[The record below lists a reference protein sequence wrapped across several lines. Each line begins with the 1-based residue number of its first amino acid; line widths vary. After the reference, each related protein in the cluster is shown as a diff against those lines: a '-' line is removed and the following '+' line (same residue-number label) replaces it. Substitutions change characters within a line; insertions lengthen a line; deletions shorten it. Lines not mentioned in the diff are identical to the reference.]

1 LLSPK
6 IIAAE
11 KYFFLLLVFLH
22 VLPVLLIHFFVTHDG
37 PSHVYNSF
45 ILNRLFSGDALT
57 AEIFMLNPAPE
68 PNWLGHFIMMA
79 ADNFFSGN
87 ISERILIGIYI
98 VTFPIFFRSLVL
110 VINPKAAWT
119 SYLILPFIYSFL
131 LHIGFY
137 NFCIGLPVLFLALSY
152 FLKNWNAIRWKQGI
166 ILSFLLVLLYFSHI
180 FLLMVF
186 FITVFTAMM
195 QELFSVKQ
203 FISADTIKRFVSKAF
218 PLFLSCLPVIF
229 LSVVFI
235 LRKSS
240 AEASHESRS
249 FSELFQWLT
258 IARPVVTLKYD
269 GEEPFGKIIAACTG
283 VLMLTMLFLSFKKK
297 VLPLGHVWAICAFIF
312 LALYF
317 FFPDKF
323 ATGGFISMRL
333 LLAFYLFLLLW
344 FAAGEFHRGFK
355 LSAVT
360 IFLFVSGYFLQ
371 YHYKELSLLSD
382 EAEEYYSLAEH
393 IKENAVVMPIE
404 YSSNWMHNNLATYLG
419 TRKNI
424 LVLDNY
430 EAQEKHFPV
439 LWKDKANP
447 YLLMGEGYGGNPPCA
462 DIDNFET
469 ASGKKVNYVMRWLFT
484 PESSDSCTMAIN
496 KKLEN
501 DFEKIFVSARGKAEL
516 FVRKNR

>member
-1 LLSPK
+1 MQSSK

-22 VLPVLLIHFFVTHDG
+22 LLPILLIPFFVTHDG

-57 AEIFMLNPAPE
+57 SEIFMLNPAPE
-68 PNWLGHFIMMA
+68 PNWSGHFIMMA
-79 ADNFFSGN
+79 ANIFFSGN
-87 ISERILIGIYI
+87 VSERILIGIYI
-98 VTFPIFFRSLVL
+98 VIFPIFFRRLVL
-110 VINPKAAWT
+110 IINPHAAWA
-119 SYLILPFIYSFL
+119 SYLIFPFIYSFL

-152 FLKNWNAIRWKQGI
+152 FLKNRNVIRWKQGI

-180 FLLMVF
+180 FLLMIF
-186 FITVFTAMM
+186 FITILIITM
-195 QELFSVKQ
+195 QEFFFGNNFFSTR
-203 FISADTIKRFVSKAF
+203 TIKRFAAKVM

-229 LSVVFI
+229 LSVVFV

-240 AEASHESRS
+240 AEASYESRS
-249 FSELFQWLT
+249 FSELIHWLT
-258 IARPVVTLKYD
+258 IAHPVVTLKYD

-283 VLMLTMLFLSFKKK
+283 VLILAMIFLAVKKK
-297 VLPLGHVWAICAFIF
+297 ASKESFTWVVCVFIF
-312 LALYF
+312 LLLYF

-344 FAAGEFHRGFK
+344 FATGEFHKRVK
-355 LSAVT
+355 LSAVAV
-360 IFLFVSGYFLQ
+360 FLSVSGYFLQ

-393 IKENAVVMPIE
+393 IKENSVVMPIE
-404 YSSNWMHNNLATYLG
+404 YSPNWMHNNLATYLG

-447 YLLMGEGYGGNPPCA
+447 YLLMGEGYGGSPPCA

-469 ASGKKVNYVMRWLFT
+469 KSGKKINYITRWLFT
-484 PESSDSCTMAIN
+484 QGTSDSCTMRIN

-501 DFEKIFVSARGKAEL
+501 DFQKIFVSANVKAEL
-516 FVRKNR
+516 FVRKKR